1 MILSCPSCS
10 ARFNVKA
17 EALGTNGR
25 TVKCAKCAH
34 KWHAMPE
41 GAPAPAAAATPP
53 PAPPPPPAAETA
65 APPPP
70 PPPQAPAAEEAPPPP
85 PPQPEAED
93 TPPPP
98 PPPDSAAEIDLD
110 EAPERPPIPPRQ
122 RGGQPAPQKGST
134 LKWWIAL
141 VAVIVIL
148 SSAAVIWR
156 KAIVVM
162 YAPANKLFMMI
173 NLPIDTLGHGLV
185 IHTPETGLSIDGS
198 DRVLT
203 IKGQIENTTG
213 RIVDVPILRASLR
226 DTKGAELQKWTF
238 TAEEP
243 RVLPG
248 ERVIYET
255 EARNPA
261 QGATGLDITFTRP
274 EEEMESET
282 K

>member
-1 MILSCPSCS
+1 M
-10 ARFNVKA
+10 
-17 EALGTNGR
+17 
-25 TVKCAKCAH
+25 
-34 KWHAMPE
+34 
-41 GAPAPAAAATPP
+41 
-53 PAPPPPPAAETA
+53 
-65 APPPP
+65 
-70 PPPQAPAAEEAPPPP
+70 
-85 PPQPEAED
+85 
-93 TPPPP
+93 
-98 PPPDSAAEIDLD
+98 
-110 EAPERPPIPPRQ
+110 
-122 RGGQPAPQKGST
+122 
-134 LKWWIAL
+134 
-141 VAVIVIL
+141 IVIL

-173 NLPIDTLGHGLV
+173 NLPVDTLGHGLV

-226 DTKGAELQKWTF
+226 DTKGTELQKWTF
-238 TAEEP
+238 PAEEP

-261 QGATGLDITFTRP
+261 QGATRLDITFTRP
-274 EEEMESET
+274 EEEMEIGDEVASRPSNA
-282 K
+282 